1 MRAYRTSRNI
11 AHAGPASPGWFGLC
25 LTCHHCLAPYWE
37 STENRG
43 LRRISKRKFSA
54 PKRFLWT
61 IIVHV
66 GLPITRH
73 AVSLGA
79 SGSGEAQAHPGGF
92 FLASA
97 QRTAIKSYMLD
108 SMK

>member
-1 MRAYRTSRNI
+1 MK
-11 AHAGPASPGWFGLC
+11 
-25 LTCHHCLAPYWE
+25 E
-37 STENRG
+37 ST
-43 LRRISKRKFSA
+43 LSKITASVA
-54 PKRFLWT
+54 A

-73 AVSLGA
+73 AVSLRA

-97 QRTAIKSYMLD
+97 QRTAIKSDRLD